1 MVKTTKIRR
10 KVSMKKRVTS
20 LVLVALLILSSFSFA
35 FAQDAE
41 TTKITI
47 IHTNDTHARLKGT
60 TTELG
65 FAKIAT
71 LIKEAKAL
79 NPNTLVLDAGDT
91 LHGMPIVNV
100 SNGEN
105 AIKVLEAAGYDFM
118 TLGNHD
124 FNYGKERLLEL
135 KDLSQVEML
144 SANIVDEKGVY
155 VFTPYV
161 IKEVG
166 GVKVGIFGLTTPDA
180 AFLTNPKN
188 VVGITFQDPIEV
200 SKKMIEEL
208 KDSTDVIV
216 ALAHIGMDE
225 SSVVTSKA
233 LAEAVEGIDII
244 VDGHSHSI
252 LENGEVVNNTLIA
265 QTGSYDKNLGYINIE
280 LQNGEIISKTAEL
293 LKSEAAAV
301 TVADPD
307 LEKTIAD
314 IDATNAEVFN
324 QVIAKTDVYLDG
336 VRENVR
342 TKETNLG
349 NLSADA
355 ARAATGADVAFVN
368 GGGIREDIPVG
379 DITRGKIAAIFP
391 FGNTIEVK
399 KITGEDLLEMLE
411 VSVSDYPAAKGAF
424 LQVSGLTFEFDP
436 AQPVGLKVIDVKVG
450 DKPLDLAAEYS
461 VAVNDFM
468 SNGGDGYAMLNEY
481 DKVAEFGTYEEIIQA
496 YLVSNG
502 TAGSEVSGR
511 IAVKEVVIEEPAP
524 VEPTEPTPEPTPA
537 PAPVEPAPEP
547 APAPTEI
554 TYIVVSGDVLWKIAE
569 QYNITWEAL
578 AEYNSLANP
587 HLIFPSQVLK
597 VPSK

>member
-1 MVKTTKIRR
+1 MN
-10 KVSMKKRVTS
+10 KKVTS

-41 TTKITI
+41 TVKITI

-60 TTELG
+60 ATEIG

-71 LIKEAKAL
+71 LIKEAKAA

-91 LHGMPIVNV
+91 LHGMPIVNI
-100 SNGEN
+100 SMGEN
-105 AIKVLEAAGYDFM
+105 AIKVLQAAGYNYM

-124 FNYGKERLLEL
+124 FNYGQDRLMEL
-135 KDLSQVEML
+135 KELSTVGML
-144 SANIVDEKGVY
+144 SANIVDEKGDY

-161 IKEVG
+161 IEEIG
-166 GVKVGIFGLTTPDA
+166 GVKVGIYGLTTPDA

-188 VVGITFQDPIEV
+188 VVGLSFKDPIEV
-200 SKKMIEEL
+200 SKNMVKEL
-208 KDSTDVIV
+208 EDKTDVIV

-233 LAEAVEGIDII
+233 LAEAVEGIDVII
-244 VDGHSHSI
+244 DGHSHTL
-252 LENGEVVNNTLIA
+252 LEAGQVVNNTLIA
-265 QTGSYDKNLGYINIE
+265 QTGNYDQNLGYINIE
-280 LQNGEIISKTAEL
+280 VQNNEVINKTAEL
-293 LKSEAAAV
+293 LKAEAAAA

-314 IDATNAEVFN
+314 IEAANGEVFN
-324 QVIAKTDVYLDG
+324 QVITKTDVYLDG
-336 VRENVR
+336 VRANVR

-379 DITRGKIAAIFP
+379 DITKGKIAAIFP

-399 KITGEDLLEMLE
+399 KITGSDLLAMLE

-424 LQVSGLTFEFDP
+424 LQVSGLEFTFDP
-436 AQPVGLKVIDVKVG
+436 ALPVGSKVVEAMVNG
-450 DKPLDLAAEYS
+450 AAVDKTKEYT

-468 SNGGDGYAMLNEY
+468 ANGGDGYTMLAEY
-481 DKVAEFGTYEEIIQA
+481 DKVAEFGTYEEIIEA

-502 TAGSEVSGR
+502 SAGSDVSGR
-511 IAVKEVVIEEPAP
+511 ITAKEPVIVEPTQPAP
-524 VEPTEPTPEPTPA
+524 VEPTPA
-537 PAPVEPAPEP
+537 PAPTTDV
-547 APAPTEI
+547 

-569 QYNITWEAL
+569 SYNTTWEAL
-578 AEYNSLANP
+578 AKYNNLANP
-587 HLIFPSQVLK
+587 NLIFPTQVIK
-597 VPSK
+597 VPAK

>member
-1 MVKTTKIRR
+1 
-10 KVSMKKRVTS
+10 MKKRVTS

-60 TTELG
+60 ATELG

-144 SANIVDEKGVY
+144 SANIVDEKGEY

-293 LKSEAAAV
+293 LKSEAAAA

-379 DITRGKIAAIFP
+379 DITKGKIAAIFP

-424 LQVSGLTFEFDP
+424 LHVSGLTFEFDP